1 MMVCR
6 KFSIVCRKDLRN
18 GWHGNIFGSNRNYYY
33 PKSKSKSLMKPGVLC
48 IIMFASLAAMAQ
60 RDSLP
65 YATFPP
71 APDHYGAGTVVS
83 RLLDGLGFRYYW
95 ATEGLRPID
104 LAFKPSPQA
113 RTSQE
118 TLEHIYYLSTMIIN
132 AVAGNQ
138 IPPGQ
143 YKTFEELRKATLE
156 NIKKASTIIA
166 GYSDSAMENLKV
178 AFGEKTLP
186 FWNMINGPISDC
198 LWHIGQVVTF
208 RRSTGNPFSSKVEV
222 FLGIIMN

>member
-1 MMVCR
+1 MIVCR
-6 KFSIVCRKDLRN
+6 KFSIVCRKDLCDCR
-18 GWHGNIFGSNRNYYY
+18 HGYIFGNDRNHYYS
-33 PKSKSKSLMKPGVLC
+33 KSKIKSLMKPGVLC
-48 IIMFASLAAMAQ
+48 IIMFASLTAMAQ

-65 YATFPP
+65 YAAFPP
-71 APDHYGAGTVVS
+71 APDHYGAGTVVA

-104 LAFKPSPQA
+104 LTFKPSPEA

-118 TLEHIYYLSTMIIN
+118 TLGHIYSLSTMIIN
-132 AVAGNQ
+132 AVGGKE

-143 YKTFEELRKATLE
+143 TFEELRKATLE

-166 GYSDSAMENLKV
+166 GYSDADMENLKV

-198 LWHIGQVVTF
+198 LWHTGQVVSF
-208 RRSTGNPFSSKVEV
+208 RRSSGNPFSNKVEV

>member
-1 MMVCR
+1 LIGILAFFVQHI
-6 KFSIVCRKDLRN
+6 KKHYYLKIKIKSI
-18 GWHGNIFGSNRNYYY
+18 
-33 PKSKSKSLMKPGVLC
+33 MKTGLFF
-48 IIMFASLAAMAQ
+48 IIMFASLTAMAQ

-65 YATFPP
+65 YAAFPP
-71 APDHYGAGTVVS
+71 APDHYSAGTVAS

-104 LAFKPSPQA
+104 LTFKPSPEA

-118 TLEHIYYLSTMIIN
+118 TLEHIYSLSTMIISIFG
-132 AVAGNQ
+132 VNQ
-138 IPPGQ
+138 IPAGE
-143 YKTFEELRKATLE
+143 YKTFAELRKATLE
-156 NIKKASTIIA
+156 NFKKASTIIA
-166 GYSDSAMENLKV
+166 GYNDSDMENLKV
-178 AFGEKTLP
+178 AFGDKKLP

-208 RRSTGNPFSSKVEV
+208 RRSTGNPFSNKVEV

>member
-1 MMVCR
+1 
-6 KFSIVCRKDLRN
+6 
-18 GWHGNIFGSNRNYYY
+18 
-33 PKSKSKSLMKPGVLC
+33 MKPAVLC
-48 IIMFASLAAMAQ
+48 IIMFASLTAMAQ

-65 YATFPP
+65 YAAFPP

-118 TLEHIYYLSTMIIN
+118 TLEHIYALSTMIID
-132 AVAGNQ
+132 AVEQNQ
-138 IPPGQ
+138 VAHGQ
-143 YKTFEELRKATLE
+143 YKTFDELRKATLD

-166 GYSDSAMENLKV
+166 GYSDSDMQNLKV
-178 AFGEKTLP
+178 AFGDKTLP

-198 LWHIGQVVTF
+198 LWHVGQVVTF
-208 RRSTGNPFSSKVEV
+208 RRSSGNPFSSKVEV
-222 FLGIIMN
+222 FLGVIMN

>member
-1 MMVCR
+1 
-6 KFSIVCRKDLRN
+6 
-18 GWHGNIFGSNRNYYY
+18 
-33 PKSKSKSLMKPGVLC
+33 MKTGLFC
-48 IIMFASLAAMAQ
+48 IIMFASLNVMAE

-71 APDHYGAGTVVS
+71 APDHYSAGTVAS

-104 LAFKPSPQA
+104 LTFKPSPEA

-118 TLEHIYYLSTMIIN
+118 TLEHIYYLSNIIISLFG
-132 AVAGNQ
+132 VNQ
-138 IPPGQ
+138 IPADQ

-156 NIKKASTIIA
+156 NFKKASSIIV
-166 GYSDSAMENLKV
+166 GYSNGDMEKLNV
-178 AFGEKTLP
+178 AFGDKKLP

-198 LWHIGQVVTF
+198 LWHIGQVVSF
-208 RRSTGNPFSSKVEV
+208 RRSSGNPFSNKVEL

>member
-1 MMVCR
+1 
-6 KFSIVCRKDLRN
+6 
-18 GWHGNIFGSNRNYYY
+18 
-33 PKSKSKSLMKPGVLC
+33 MKKGLLC
-48 IIMFASLAAMAQ
+48 IIMFASLTAMAQ

-65 YATFPP
+65 YAAFPP
-71 APDHYGAGTVVS
+71 APDHYSAGTVVS

-104 LAFKPSPQA
+104 LTFRPSAEA

-118 TLEHIYYLSTMIIN
+118 TLEHIYYLSNMIIT
-132 AVAGNQ
+132 VVGKNQ

-166 GYSDSAMENLKV
+166 GYSDSDMENLKV
-178 AFGEKTLP
+178 DFSGTKLP

-198 LWHIGQVVTF
+198 LWHIGQVVSF
-208 RRSTGNPFSSKVEV
+208 RRSSGNPFSNKVEV
-222 FLGIIMN
+222 FLGKIMN